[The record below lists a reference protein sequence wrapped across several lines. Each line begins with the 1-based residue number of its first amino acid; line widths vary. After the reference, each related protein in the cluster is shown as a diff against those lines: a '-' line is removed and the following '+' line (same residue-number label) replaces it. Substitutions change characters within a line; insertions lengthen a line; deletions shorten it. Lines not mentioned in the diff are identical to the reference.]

1 MTRLLTTTSG
11 EPRRGFTIENSL
23 GEQGVADNYGHVARH
38 VLKALRIMSI
48 QGTIRREVSLEG
60 IGLHSGVSARITLTP
75 ASADTGIVF
84 RGPDGTLIPANAEH
98 VIDSNFATTVGAF
111 GVRVRTIEHL
121 MAAAAAMGVDN
132 LVVDVTGGEV
142 PASDGSARPF
152 VDLLVSAGI
161 AVLPAPRQPIIVDE
175 PLRVG
180 DESRWIHVLPA
191 ESFRISYTLDNSHPA
206 IGVQAATFEMTEEA
220 FAKEVAPARTYGFL
234 RDVPM
239 MRKNGLALGGS
250 LNNAVVVGKRSV
262 LNDSLRF
269 SDEFV
274 RHKVLDLVGDLF
286 LLGRPIVAHVVARNA
301 GHALNFDLVKAIRK
315 ALAARRRPRRP
326 RTAGGMAGSG
336 AAAV

>member
-1 MTRLLTTTSG
+1 MARRLL
-11 EPRRGFTIENSL
+11 N
-23 GEQGVADNYGHVARH
+23 
-38 VLKALRIMSI
+38 ALRIMNV

-60 IGLHSGVSARITLTP
+60 IGLHSGVVTKITLIP

-132 LVVDVTGGEV
+132 LVVDVSGGEV
-142 PASDGSARPF
+142 PAADGSALPF
-152 VDLLVSAGI
+152 IDLLVSAGI
-161 AVLPAPRQPIIVDE
+161 AALPARRHPIVIDE
-175 PLRVG
+175 PVRVG
-180 DESRWIHVLPA
+180 DDSRWIHVLPA
-191 ESFRISYTLDNSHPA
+191 ESFRISYTLDNTHPA
-206 IGVQAATFEMTEEA
+206 IGVQAATFDMTEEA
-220 FAKEVAPARTYGFL
+220 FAKEVAPARTYGLL

-269 SDEFV
+269 ADEFV

-315 ALAARRRPRRP
+315 ALAARRLPRPRGS
-326 RTAGGMAGSG
+326 GGVAGSG
-336 AAAV
+336 VTAV